1 MEFFRYPQAIY
12 SAPNNL
18 TGMRIMDHN
27 NFFWEKGYLHLT
39 DVFSTEEVK
48 NLTSDL
54 IWMMDTWAENT
65 PGWSGPWR
73 KTYMDASTDSRSK
86 LIAMHDLQYYSSNW
100 LQAVLKPKLVS
111 VIAELIGPDVEL
123 HHSTMHI
130 KPPQTG
136 HPFPMHQDWAF
147 YKHKDER
154 FIDALI
160 HLDDTRHENGEIR
173 FLEGSHKQGPLAH
186 ILNFPDGRTCTPHLP
201 TNDFSLV
208 DTVPVPA
215 KKGDVVL
222 FNINTIHGS
231 YINTT
236 ASARKLVRVG
246 YRNPENKQTEGQ
258 SVGRPGLLVS
268 GTRTRESGEE
278 LFSTNGPKPIKFE
291 ETFAVG

>member
-1 MEFFRYPQAIY
+1 MNHYE
-12 SAPNNL
+12 
-18 TGMRIMDHN
+18 
-27 NFFWEKGYLHLT
+27 FFWEKGYLHLP
-39 DVFSTEEVK
+39 DIFSAQEVK
-48 NLTSDL
+48 SLTSDL
-54 IWMMDTWAENT
+54 IWMMDSWAENT

-73 KTYMDASTDSRSK
+73 EAYMDAATDSRSK

-100 LQAVLKPKLVS
+100 LQAVLKPNLVS
-111 VIAELIGPDVEL
+111 VIAKLIGPDVEL

-147 YKHKDER
+147 YKHRDER

-160 HLDDTRHENGEIR
+160 HLDDTCHENGEIR
-173 FLEGSHKQGPLAH
+173 FLEGSHKQGPLQH
-186 ILNFPDGRTCTPHLP
+186 IVNFPDGKPCTPHLP
-201 TNDFSLV
+201 TNDFSLT

-246 YRNPENKQTEGQ
+246 YRNPENKQIEGQ
-258 SVGRPGLLVS
+258 SAGRPGLLVN
-268 GTRTRESGEE
+268 GTRVRRNGDE
-278 LFSTNGPKPIKFE
+278 LFSTNGPKPISVE

>member
-1 MEFFRYPQAIY
+1 
-12 SAPNNL
+12 
-18 TGMRIMDHN
+18 MDHK
-27 NFFWEKGYLHLT
+27 NFFWEKGYLHLPNI
-39 DVFSTEEVK
+39 FSVQETE

-54 IWMMDTWAENT
+54 IWMMDSWAENT

-73 KTYMDASTDSRSK
+73 EAYMDASTDSRSK

-100 LQAVLKPKLVS
+100 LQAVLKPNLVS
-111 VIAELIGPDVEL
+111 IISDLIGPDVEL

-154 FIDALI
+154 YIDALV
-160 HLDDTRHENGEIR
+160 HLDDTCHENGEIR
-173 FLEGSHKQGPLAH
+173 FLEGSHKQGPMKH
-186 ILNFPDGRTCTPHLP
+186 IINFPNGKPCTPHLP
-201 TNDFSLV
+201 TNDFSLA

-236 ASARKLVRVG
+236 PSARKLVRVG

-268 GTRTRESGEE
+268 GTRLRESGEE
-278 LFSTNGPKPIKFE
+278 LFSTNGPKPTNVE

>member
-1 MEFFRYPQAIY
+1 
-12 SAPNNL
+12 
-18 TGMRIMDHN
+18 MDHN

-39 DVFSTEEVK
+39 DVFSPEEVK

-186 ILNFPDGRTCTPHLP
+186 IVNFPDGKPCTPHLP

>member
-1 MEFFRYPQAIY
+1 
-12 SAPNNL
+12 
-18 TGMRIMDHN
+18 MDHN

-100 LQAVLKPKLVS
+100 LQAILKPKLVS

-186 ILNFPDGRTCTPHLP
+186 IVNFPDGKPCTPHLP